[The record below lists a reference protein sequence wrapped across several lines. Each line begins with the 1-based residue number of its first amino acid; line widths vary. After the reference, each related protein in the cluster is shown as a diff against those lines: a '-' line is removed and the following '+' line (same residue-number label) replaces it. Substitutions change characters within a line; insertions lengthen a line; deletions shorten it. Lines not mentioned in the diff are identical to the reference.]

1 MPGSTWHFGN
11 ICQINIWM
19 HQAWSVLGKWPP
31 LTTICIRSEGP
42 PQDFSLWD
50 SYKKPLPRE
59 PILNQAHV
67 IYQKYLEF
75 FPSQTYFRLPVALGL
90 KSNFLSQFFLALQ
103 RSGAN
108 SPVSLSSLPFEVT
121 LSHPARQLL
130 PPTGRGRHWRIL
142 SVFSCWERTYQG
154 GTDCPV

>member
-11 ICQINIWM
+11 ICQMNIWM
-19 HQAWSVLGKWPP
+19 HQAWSVLGKWSP

-108 SPVSLSSLPFEVT
+108 SPCLSAHFHLKWPSVT
-121 LSHPARQLL
+121 LRSSYSH
-130 PPTGRGRHWRIL
+130 PTGRGRHWRIL